1 VGGNWSDAGKWS
13 PAVVPNNGAPSGDD
27 TYQASIAATGAA
39 YTVNLD
45 VPVSVNGLT
54 LDSSSATVTQ
64 PGVLTLPAAG
74 TLDVNAGLYR
84 MVNGT
89 ITGGT
94 INVAP
99 TAAFRIGG
107 GTLTDVTLAGTATV
121 EAGTGLML
129 RGASQFAGAT
139 VLLNA
144 TGRACGLSF
153 NTYPNT
159 TMLAGTGQVIFGGN
173 LSSSIDV
180 QAASLDIAPGITIA
194 TAGGSGKL
202 TTSSFNSTITN
213 RGVISS
219 RTVGQ
224 SITVGEG
231 YTTNVYNSGTLSASG
246 GGTLVVNKLT
256 GDAGTLSLSGTGV
269 LDLRGNFTVN
279 QALTLMG
286 GNSLKLS
293 GKFEVAQPL
302 TANSGS
308 KIELGGTWTN
318 TAPVTINGATVTLD
332 SPYNYTAA
340 APLSVS
346 NSVVSISAGLTTAG
360 ARTFFAN
367 HNTVSLA
374 NGAID
379 NTGDTLALDPT
390 TGSISMRDS
399 SIYGGT
405 ITASGGVKLNAVSG
419 YNTLYNVDLGA
430 TVQVASGTTLVF
442 GQDTD
447 NPGVSIN
454 RAAINGSSSTV
465 SLTGQW
471 RNLGTINLGGGTL
484 EIAGPATD
492 VGSITLS
499 NTALNLKSTVS
510 TQQLGTIMGT
520 SSKMVISDQ
529 GRVDLG
535 GGTWGPTGSTGPLY
549 LNGGTVQN
557 GTLVAPGANKVLTSG
572 GNWFAALDN
581 VTLGTDLTIVPS
593 FKLSTLRGLTL
604 TGNRITIKNIQS
616 QYNQGSGLYM
626 AYGEQTL
633 GGTGEVVFDGT
644 GSAAVLETEGAKV
657 TIAPG
662 IIVRTGNGSGYV
674 GGQDTGTPGYGSIN
688 NQGTIRADGAGR
700 KIEFTKFNNMS
711 NTGRLE
717 AKNGGKLLFSGGG
730 QFFADW
736 TNDGTIHLESAGNV
750 TVVGTTF
757 TNGAEGRIEGV
768 GTLDVTGTTFVNQG
782 ALSPGL
788 SPGQLNVTGNLTEES
803 HATLLIQIGG
813 TGAADY
819 DRLAVSGTASLG
831 GTLDVELINGFVP
844 SAADR
849 FDFLTAGSVVGEFD
863 RVVVHGG
870 GAFDVTSDGAGGLAL
885 TSFAVPEPSGELGV
899 GMVIWLMLGDRR
911 GGRALKRLARA

>member
-1 VGGNWSDAGKWS
+1 VGGNWSDASKWS
-13 PAVVPNNGAPSGDD
+13 PAIVPNNGAPSADD
-27 TYQASIAATGAA
+27 AYLASIAATGAA
-39 YTVNLD
+39 YTVNMD

-54 LDSSSATVTQ
+54 LDSASATFTQ
-64 PGVLTLPAAG
+64 PSVLTLPPTG
-74 TLDVNAGLYR
+74 TLNVDAGLYR
-84 MVNGT
+84 MVSGT
-89 ITGGT
+89 ISGGT
-94 INVAP
+94 INVAS

-107 GTLTDVTLAGTATV
+107 GTLTNVTLAGTV
-121 EAGTGLML
+121 MVDPGTGLML
-129 RGASQFAGAT
+129 RGAPQFAGAT
-139 VLLNA
+139 LFLNA
-144 TGRACGLSF
+144 AGSRCGLTF
-153 NTYPNT
+153 NSYPDT
-159 TMLAGTGQVIFGGN
+159 TLLAGTGQVIFGGN
-173 LSSSIDV
+173 STSSIDV
-180 QAASLDIAPGITIA
+180 QTSSLDIAPGMTIA
-194 TAGGSGKL
+194 TAGGSGTL

-213 RGVISS
+213 RGVISARS
-219 RTVGQ
+219 AGQ
-224 SITVGEG
+224 SITVGGG
-231 YTTNVYNSGTLSASG
+231 YTTNVYNTGTLSASG

-256 GDAGTLSLSGTGV
+256 GDAGALSVSGAGV

-279 QALTLMG
+279 QALTLAG
-286 GNSLKLS
+286 GSSLKLS

-308 KIELGGTWTN
+308 RIELGGTWTN
-318 TAPVTINGATVTLD
+318 TAPVTINGATVTLY

-346 NSVVSISAGLTTAG
+346 NSLVTISASLATAT

-367 HNTVSLA
+367 RNTVSLA
-374 NGAID
+374 NGGII
-379 NTGDTLALDPT
+379 NTGDTLALDAT

-399 SIYGGT
+399 AIYGGT
-405 ITASGGVKLNAVSG
+405 VTASGGVKLNAVSG

-447 NPGVSIN
+447 NPGLSVN
-454 RAAINGSSSTV
+454 RAAINGSSATV

-484 EIAGPATD
+484 EIAGPPAD

-499 NTALNLKSTVS
+499 GTALNLKSTIS
-510 TQQLGTIMGT
+510 TQQLGAIVGT
-520 SSKMVISDQ
+520 TSKIVVAEQ

-572 GNWFAALDN
+572 GGWFATLDN

-604 TGNRITIKNIQS
+604 TGNRITIKNNLS
-616 QYNQGSGLYM
+616 QYYQGSGLYM

-644 GSAAVLETEGAKV
+644 GSAAVLETEGAKL

-662 IIVRTGNGSGYV
+662 ITVRTGNGSGYV
-674 GGQDTGTPGYGSIN
+674 AGQDIGTPGYGSIN

-750 TVVGTTF
+750 TVVGKTF
-757 TNGAEGRIEGV
+757 TNGSDGRIEGV
-768 GTLDVTGTTFVNQG
+768 GTLDVTGTTFVNHG
-782 ALSPGL
+782 IVSPGL
-788 SPGQLNVTGNLTEES
+788 SPGQLNLTGNLTEAS
-803 HATLLIQIGG
+803 DATLLIQIGG
-813 TGAADY
+813 ASAAIY
-819 DRLAVSGTASLG
+819 DRLVVSGLATLG

-844 SAADR
+844 SETDQ

-870 GAFDVTSDGAGGLAL
+870 GAFEVTSTGGGGLAL
-885 TSFAVPEPSGELGV
+885 TGFSVPEPSAALG
-899 GMVIWLMLGDRR
+899 GGTMLLMVLGARR
-911 GGRALKRLARA
+911 RRR